1 MRYIGKTKANLIAGI
16 AAVAVTLCIRHL
28 IYTSDS
34 NLLIVSATFIFVY
47 TVIFL
52 ITNLVVSLLPKKR
65 P

>member
-16 AAVAVTLCIRHL
+16 AAVAVTLCLRRL
-28 IYTSDS
+28 IDTPDS

>member
-1 MRYIGKTKANLIAGI
+1 MRYIANTKANLIAGI
-16 AAVAVTLCIRHL
+16 AAVAVTLCLRNV
-28 IYTSDS
+28 IYTPDS